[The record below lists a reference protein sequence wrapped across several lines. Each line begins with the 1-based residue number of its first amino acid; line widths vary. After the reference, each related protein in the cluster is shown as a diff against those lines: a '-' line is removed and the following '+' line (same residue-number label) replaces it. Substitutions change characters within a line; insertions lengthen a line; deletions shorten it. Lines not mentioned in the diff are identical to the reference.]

1 MTHVAAAIFCGG
13 LEATARREG
22 RRVMAIFATAA
33 GLSVDPAGRWLYH
46 PPAGRG
52 PAVEVTADQAVE
64 LASLLLR
71 EARARD
77 PGARWPRAAVTEA
90 GEIVPLP

>member
-46 PPAGRG
+46 PPAGHG
-52 PAVEVTADQAVE
+52 PAGFNPTMVRLGQKERRRQEV
-64 LASLLLR
+64 
-71 EARARD
+71 
-77 PGARWPRAAVTEA
+77 AAWVS
-90 GEIVPLP
+90 IPLWCD